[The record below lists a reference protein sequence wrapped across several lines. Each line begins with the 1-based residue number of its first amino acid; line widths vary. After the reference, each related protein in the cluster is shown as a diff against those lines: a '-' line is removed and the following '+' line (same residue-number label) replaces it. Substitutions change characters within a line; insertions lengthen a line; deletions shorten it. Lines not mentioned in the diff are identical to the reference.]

1 MTGGFQESGSLLQT
15 ADIREQSKLAR
26 FVVQRIDEHRNA
38 FVAQILANVSDRVCD
53 AGAAIGTRF
62 MAALRETR
70 RRQAARIIR
79 DYWQSE

>member
-26 FVVQRIDEHRNA
+26 LVVQRIDEHRNA
-38 FVAQILANVSDRVCD
+38 FVTQFLTSAVDRICNT
-53 AGAAIGTRF
+53 GTELGTRF
-62 MAALRETR
+62 MAAMRETR

-79 DYWQSE
+79 DHWQS